1 MNRRKFLLAAGAGA
15 ALGRAADTK
24 VLLPSDEP
32 DAAGFRLMWYSPVP
46 PLDPQS
52 WRLKIGGLVE
62 SPAALSLGDLRKLPQ
77 EKQSSRLKCV
87 QCWSARTERGG
98 VRFHDVVVAPRTP
111 QRPNYPAKAR
121 PAYHENGPLL
131 CRKSSKRVQ
140 GGEPALLYRYI
151 RESEA
156 LVHGPQLAAVT
167 WRELALLNAA
177 IDVHVIALLD

>member
-111 QRPNYPAKAR
+111 QRPNYPQK
-121 PAYHENGPLL
+121 H
-131 CRKSSKRVQ
+131 
-140 GGEPALLYRYI
+140 
-151 RESEA
+151 
-156 LVHGPQLAAVT
+156 
-167 WRELALLNAA
+167 
-177 IDVHVIALLD
+177 